1 MKKEIIMLII
11 LSGLILLF
19 VFLNLTK
26 AAKIIEPVN
35 NNNSNPYSKY
45 TFYKEEN
52 YNRYLKYDNSN
63 DFDLKNVVLR
73 VNIGLD
79 NSFYTSTK
87 EINSFHSLMIVNK
100 YNYVSKSF
108 KPNNLVLVEE
118 FSIENMYLEE
128 NCKNAFV
135 KMAADAKTLGYN
147 LRAMSTYRTYEYQEN
162 LYNKYV
168 SNDGVSEADTY
179 SARPGFSEHHTGLAI
194 DIDNIKTS
202 YLNFESTKEFN
213 WLQENA
219 HKYGFILRYPK
230 GREDITGYMYEP
242 WHYRYIGVEI
252 ATYIKENNLTYEE
265 YYYEFLDK

>member
-52 YNRYLKYDNSN
+52 YDRYLKYDKSN

-118 FSIENMYLEE
+118 FSIDNMYLEE
-128 NCKNAFV
+128 TCKNAFV
-135 KMAADAKTLGYN
+135 KMAADAKNLGYN
-147 LRAMSTYRTYEYQEN
+147 LRAMSTYRTYEYQ
-162 LYNKYV
+162 
-168 SNDGVSEADTY
+168 
-179 SARPGFSEHHTGLAI
+179 
-194 DIDNIKTS
+194 
-202 YLNFESTKEFN
+202 
-213 WLQENA
+213 
-219 HKYGFILRYPK
+219 
-230 GREDITGYMYEP
+230 
-242 WHYRYIGVEI
+242 
-252 ATYIKENNLTYEE
+252 
-265 YYYEFLDK
+265 